1 MELSKNHRK
10 DLATTLLESANK
22 LADLKARMLPLEE
35 NDDTSG
41 VLDYLQVCIYL
52 EQERIFSIKQALEN
66 NVINL

>member
-10 DLATTLLESANK
+10 DLATTLLESADN